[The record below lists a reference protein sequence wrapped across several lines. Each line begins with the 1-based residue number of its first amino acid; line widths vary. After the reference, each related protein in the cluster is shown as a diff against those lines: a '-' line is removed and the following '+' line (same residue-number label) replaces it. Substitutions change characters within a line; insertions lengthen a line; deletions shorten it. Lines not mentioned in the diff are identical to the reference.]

1 MTQSSPVARLSVE
14 FDDFLYAPIGEDNN
28 GMVLRV
34 LSVLA
39 RSDLDPWQ
47 EAANLAGLPEKYATA
62 RLAALISALPGRAS
76 VPAGFGMIASR
87 LIALLPRRSGSDA
100 ASPKVQAV
108 AGVAPK
114 SWAIMFVV
122 FMALA
127 LGAQLIT
134 ANNQP
139 PAKADTAGAPVSTT
153 VSPVAPSPFPGQ

>member
-114 SWAIMFVV
+114 SWA
-122 FMALA
+122 